1 MILFK
6 KGQGMN
12 FLDRFSLED
21 VAIVF
26 IGLVIVSIIRI
37 WFDSHVNRKKA
48 KQFGS
53 SLGIY
58 NSLLDSNKE
67 GLLIIADD
75 NNVIYTNNEAADILN
90 TEVNSM
96 EADYL
101 STVLIENIDSQSKEN
116 LLSII
121 YSQTHIP
128 NAQLSDSMAISI
140 SINKIKPYTQSD
152 DIWYIVIIQNMTS
165 INELRDGAR
174 NLLDA

>member
-1 MILFK
+1 
-6 KGQGMN
+6 MN
-12 FLDRFSLED
+12 FLDKFSLED

-26 IGLVIVSIIRI
+26 IGLVIVSIVRI

-48 KQFGS
+48 KQFSS

-58 NSLLDSNKE
+58 NNLLDSSKE

-75 NNVIYTNNEAADILN
+75 NNVIYTNPEAANILN
-90 TEVNSM
+90 TEVNGL

-101 STVLIENIDSQSKEN
+101 STVKIENSDNQTKEN

-121 YSQTHIP
+121 HSQTHIP
-128 NAQLSDSMAISI
+128 NAQLMHLSDSMAISI
-140 SINKIKPYTQSD
+140 SINKIKPYTESD